1 MKGIKK
7 ELQWNKPSK
16 IQALTIPMISK
27 LFEGQS
33 SYDYLNSQ
41 AKSGSGKTGAF
52 VIGSLLRVDS
62 SIDEL

>member
-1 MKGIKK
+1 
-7 ELQWNKPSK
+7 
-16 IQALTIPMISK
+16 MISK